1 MAGDNSKPSRKAG
14 EILQGLGKKIADQPK
29 QLPLWDDLQ
38 RAMPNVIARSSLFA
52 PIKRGKRPFLRDA
65 PISSRS
71 DVAILYSGEQLDMA
85 DCDVFLQALD
95 MAKKSALG
103 EPIRFNRGR
112 FLKAINKST
121 GKNDYEW
128 LNTAIKRLQGAVVEI
143 IPKAGPS
150 YSFSL
155 LGKKKYDPDQEEYF
169 IAVDPDIVKA
179 FTGSQYGLIDWEA
192 RLSLAHQVDLAK
204 WLQGYLASHAKG
216 VHRVAISS
224 IQEWSGRVSS
234 RPDHFRTALLQAAE
248 ELLRVGAIRAA
259 TQKENGVIEFDR

>member
-1 MAGDNSKPSRKAG
+1 MATHNSKPPRSAG
-14 EILQGLGKKIADQPK
+14 EILKNLGNKISEQPK

-52 PIKRGKRPFLRDA
+52 PIKRGKRQFLRDT

-71 DVAILYSGEQLDMA
+71 DVSILYSGEQLDMA

-95 MAKKSALG
+95 MAKKAALG
-103 EPIRFNRGR
+103 EPIRFNRGQ

-121 GKNDYEW
+121 GKSDYEW

-143 IPKAGPS
+143 KPKSGPI

-155 LGKKKYDPDQEEYF
+155 LGKKKYDPEQEEYF
-169 IAVDPDIVKA
+169 LSVDPDIVKA
-179 FTGSQYGLIDWEA
+179 FTGSQYGLIDWHA
-192 RLSLAHQVDLAK
+192 RLALEHQIDLAK

-216 VHRVAISS
+216 LHRVSIAN
-224 IQEWSGRVSS
+224 IQEWSGRSAS
-234 RPDHFRTALLQAAE
+234 RPDHFRTALIQACE
-248 ELLRVGAIRAA
+248 ELIRVGAIQSA